1 MSDLM
6 VKVIY
11 VLLIFLPCLGSPM
24 TVYFIDEVLRYRL
37 KHRKM
42 IYIFAF
48 IVAGLAGLFF
58 TFFGGYYGEVKEAII
73 NTDMPMLL
81 LSLFMM
87 IIIGFNIKEKW
98 YKRVAV
104 VFFATSIITDL
115 GSIFGGLREEIN
127 LLGVTD
133 NHAVI
138 SLRYLGY
145 EVLIL
150 VLEFLLFV
158 AIARVR
164 RKRDDVPLPMPVL
177 IAMFFILTLFTSF
190 LPSDYADTTIL
201 RSSSPSIIMLILS
214 ALAFVTLLFYVRVTR
229 KERNDLAELNS
240 RNEEYIEAEAKF
252 FELSAK
258 ADTEIRAMRHDMK
271 NNVQVLMLLL
281 ENGEY
286 DKMRDYLE
294 EMGGNLTAADV
305 SSHTGNTIADAII
318 ADKKRKASEAGAE
331 LVVSGVIS
339 GVEFTPVDLCKI
351 LANILDNAIEAV
363 SEEALSD
370 VDPEFKKIELIFKR
384 TDKFFM
390 ISLTNPCMSCP
401 VIVDGQIETHKND
414 KKNHGFG
421 LINAK
426 EAAANY
432 GGELSVECEPKSGGF
447 VFRTEILFDLKE
459 E

>member
-37 KHRKM
+37 KHKKT

-48 IVAGLAGLFF
+48 IVAALAGLFF
-58 TFFGGYYGEVKEAII
+58 TFFGGYYGEIKEAII
-73 NTDMPMLL
+73 ITDLPMLL

-87 IIIGFNIKEKW
+87 IVIGFNIQEKW
-98 YKRVAV
+98 YKRIAV

-138 SLRYLGY
+138 TLRYLGY
-145 EVLIL
+145 EVLVL
-150 VLEFLLFV
+150 LLEFLLFV

-190 LPSDYADTTIL
+190 LPSDYEDTTIL

-281 ENGEY
+281 ENGDY

-432 GGELSVECEPKSGGF
+432 GGELSVECEQKTVGF
-447 VFRTEILFDLKE
+447 VFRTEILFDLGE

>member
-37 KHRKM
+37 KHRKV

-177 IAMFFILTLFTSF
+177 IAMFFILTLFTSL

-339 GVEFTPVDLCKI
+339 GVAFTPVDLCKI

-363 SEEALSD
+363 SNEELAG

-432 GGELSVECEPKSGGF
+432 GGELSVECEQKTVGF
-447 VFRTEILFDLKE
+447 VFRTEILFDLGE

>member
-37 KHRKM
+37 KHKKT

-48 IVAGLAGLFF
+48 VVAALAGLFF

-73 NTDMPMLL
+73 ITDLPMLL

-87 IIIGFNIKEKW
+87 IVIGFNIKEKW
-98 YKRVAV
+98 YKRIAV

-177 IAMFFILTLFTSF
+177 IAMFFILTLFTSL

-281 ENGEY
+281 ENGDY

-318 ADKKRKASEAGAE
+318 ADKKRKASEAGAK

-390 ISLTNPCMSCP
+390 ISLTNPCLSCP

-421 LINAK
+421 IANAK

>member
-37 KHRKM
+37 KHRKV

-98 YKRVAV
+98 YKRIAV

-138 SLRYLGY
+138 TLRYLGY

-177 IAMFFILTLFTSF
+177 IAMFFILTLFTSL

-363 SEEALSD
+363 SNEELAG

-421 LINAK
+421 LINAR

-432 GGELSVECEPKSGGF
+432 GGELSVECEQKTVGF
-447 VFRTEILFDLKE
+447 VFRTEILFDLGE

>member
-37 KHRKM
+37 KHRKV

-98 YKRVAV
+98 YKRIAV

-138 SLRYLGY
+138 TLRYLGY

-150 VLEFLLFV
+150 VIEFLLFV

-177 IAMFFILTLFTSF
+177 IAMFFILTLFTSL

-363 SEEALSD
+363 SNEELAG

-421 LINAK
+421 LINAR

-432 GGELSVECEPKSGGF
+432 GGELSVECEQKTVGF
-447 VFRTEILFDLKE
+447 VFRTEILFDLGE

>member
-37 KHRKM
+37 KHKKT

-48 IVAGLAGLFF
+48 VVAALAGLFF

-73 NTDMPMLL
+73 ITDLPMLL

-87 IIIGFNIKEKW
+87 IVIGFNIKEKW
-98 YKRVAV
+98 YKRIAV

-177 IAMFFILTLFTSF
+177 IAMFFILTLFTSL

-331 LVVSGVIS
+331 LIVSGVIS

-390 ISLTNPCMSCP
+390 ISLTNPCLSCP

-421 LINAK
+421 IANAK